1 MNGVVAN
8 CDWQIEEVESEEWG
22 LRWVGVDCILYI
34 IIYYYYLFFRI
45 LFFVLENLLFCVPPP
60 SFPPQ
65 PNLDLKY

>member
-34 IIYYYYLFFRI
+34 IIYYYLFFRI

-65 PNLDLKY
+65 PNLDLKC